1 MEFPIA
7 APPTPPTTAPTG
19 PPTTAP
25 ATAPPTPPVIA
36 PLSSAKANR
45 DEAQS
50 NATVERR
57 RIVLDIRDLLKF
69 GETRRGSLPVSRQL
83 IRRVRLGIYSAR
95 SCRPSAQPSARARR
109 ACRGEVGPDLCQAS
123 NANCRPMIF
132 RACLYRRGIVV
143 EASSPRG
150 GGGFAAFPG
159 PSEKW
164 PEIAQIMSIITASA
178 LNAMRTCVPREPLA
192 ANALSKDRTSRALPF
207 GNNATRWAAI
217 NFEGTA
223 FARARGSASI
233 SSVNRAAAAS
243 LGIRARLVASCQ

>member
-1 MEFPIA
+1 MLALGGVVVREGGPRIPI
-7 APPTPPTTAPTG
+7 
-19 PPTTAP
+19 
-25 ATAPPTPPVIA
+25 
-36 PLSSAKANR
+36 R
-45 DEAQS
+45 
-50 NATVERR
+50 
-57 RIVLDIRDLLKF
+57 F
-69 GETRRGSLPVSRQL
+69 C
-83 IRRVRLGIYSAR
+83 RLMR
-95 SCRPSAQPSARARR
+95 
-109 ACRGEVGPDLCQAS
+109 
-123 NANCRPMIF
+123 F

-217 NFEGTA
+217 ILEGMA
-223 FARARGSASI
+223 FAGARGSASI

-243 LGIRARLVASCQ
+243 LGIRARLVASCQGSTLRRANAERTLSPVPFRSSPIDAPRNLSNSGSMSGDSAAWVISLPLPFRFAPRSGHKLAPLRAPFESLAPDPIHGRAFE